1 MSSFKKEV
9 VSLLS
14 EAAEVPPEQIAS
26 RLEYPP
32 DESFGDL
39 AFPCHLLSNRMKKLP
54 QAIASEL
61 AKRLLPK
68 ASIDRIAAN
77 GPYLNFFADPAAL
90 ATEVISSIVSQAEA
104 YGLSDEGRG
113 KTIVIDFSSP
123 NIAKPFGVGHL
134 RTTVL
139 GNALYH
145 IFSKLGYRVVRVN
158 HLGDWGTQFG
168 KLITAFKLWG
178 DEVRLEKDPIG
189 ELFDLYVEFHRRAE
203 SDSGLEEKARQEF
216 KKLEEGEQETL
227 KLWRRFRELS
237 LQDFDRIYRL
247 LGIQFDSY
255 AGESFYNP
263 YLEKTIEA
271 LKSAG
276 LTRVSED
283 ALIID
288 LEKYGMPPCL
298 LKKKDEATLYATRD
312 IAAAIY
318 RYQTYK
324 FHKNLYVVGSAQR
337 LHFQQVFKVLELMGH
352 PWSKDCHHVELGW
365 IKFEKGA
372 MSTRKGNIVFLEDV
386 LARSEQLV
394 KGIIEEKN
402 PGLKNRDQVAR
413 QVGIGAVVFWDL
425 SARRNKDINFSWEQA
440 LNFEGQTGPYLQY
453 TYARLASVLRRYGE
467 PPPAHP
473 DLSLLSGAQEKRAIK
488 LLCRFPEHLQ
498 RAAQDYEPYHLVS
511 YLLELSSAF
520 NSFYQSQRILCEDLG
535 LRSARVS
542 LAAATRAVL
551 QEGLRL
557 LGMEAPQSM

>member
-1 MSSFKKEV
+1 MSSFKKDV

-14 EAAEVPPEQIAS
+14 ETTEVPPEEIAS

-32 DESFGDL
+32 DESLGDL
-39 AFPCHLLSNRMKKLP
+39 AFPCHLLSKRLKKSP
-54 QAIASEL
+54 QAIASGL
-61 AKRLLPK
+61 AEILLPK

-77 GPYLNFFADPAAL
+77 GPYLNFFADPAIL
-90 ATEVISSIVSQAEA
+90 ASEVVSSIISQAEDF
-104 YGLSDEGRG
+104 GSSDEGRG

-145 IFSKLGYRVVRVN
+145 IFSKLGYKLVRVN

-178 DEVRLEKDPIG
+178 DEARLEKDPIG

-203 SDSGLEEKARQEF
+203 SDPNLEEKAREEF
-216 KKLEEGEQETL
+216 KKLEGGEQETSE
-227 KLWRRFRELS
+227 LWRRFRDLS
-237 LQDFDRIYRL
+237 LQDFSRIYRL
-247 LGIQFDSY
+247 LGIEFDSY

-263 YLEKTIEA
+263 YIDKTIEA

-298 LKKKDEATLYATRD
+298 LKKRDEATLYATRD

-318 RYQTYK
+318 RYETYE

-337 LHFQQVFKVLELMGH
+337 LHFQQVFKVLELMGY
-352 PWSKDCHHVELGW
+352 PWSKDCHHIELGW

-386 LARSEQLV
+386 LSKSVELV
-394 KGIIEEKN
+394 KSIVEEKN
-402 PGLKNRDQVAR
+402 PALEDQDRVAR
-413 QVGIGAVVFWDL
+413 QVGVGAVVFWDL
-425 SARRNKDINFSWEQA
+425 SARRNKDINFSWEEA

-453 TYARLASVLRRYGE
+453 THARLASVMRRYGE
-467 PPPAHP
+467 PLPAHP
-473 DLSLLSGAQEKRAIK
+473 DLSLLSGAQEQKVIM
-488 LLCRFPEHLQ
+488 LLSRFPEHLQ
-498 RAAQDYEPYHLVS
+498 RAAFDYEPYHLVS
-511 YLLELSSAF
+511 YLLELASAF
-520 NSFYQSQRILCEDLG
+520 NSFYQSQRILCEDSN

-542 LAAATRAVL
+542 LAEATRTVL
-551 QEGLRL
+551 KEGLRL
-557 LGMEAPQSM
+557 LGMESPESM